1 MTTSSIFK
9 YANDIS
15 MNRSSP
21 SARSVTTG
29 GYARTHRLGPSLLS
43 LDVNLPILS
52 EEQYLEV
59 ENELFSIDDGIKFL
73 TSNISSN
80 NGNNIMSGV
89 TTPLASGFTDIQ
101 FLTTDYTSLRTI
113 VLCNL
118 ASNVEKIFKVGDF
131 IQFSNHNK
139 VYQISK
145 PINESG
151 SYFRSS
157 SNGTCKVRL
166 STPLLSAIGYS
177 GAASFGNVNT
187 FYIVNGKADDLEDV
201 TYDFND
207 GSFITP
213 TPPSVFPTGI
223 FTFVNAGTNTA
234 YEYNDGTKAIVHIPP
249 GLFTAIDIKD
259 YLTACANGTAS
270 VSGPSGNISVSRA
283 AQNNKLGQILSVVL
297 SIGVTPNDI
306 LDFAFI
312 LPNIRVQLTQVSYT
326 GATFTNE
333 TIITTITTP
342 YQNGLITFKNSD
354 NTTLKD
360 RNGND
365 VTIVLPSYLQNA
377 LQIYNYIN
385 NTILATNST
394 HVLKTHDIV
403 TEVSSSVPADFP
415 ENFGETDNDHVG
427 HFSLKF
433 GPEYGN
439 LTMELTTPTGPTAVA
454 FNPITKLR
462 DVVQYI
468 DFVNNTIEIDNPLE
482 TYNVGD
488 YLQPVT
494 KIVTQ
499 SQTQRISSVV
509 FDPFLNKTIIDF
521 DASFNTMNTDWS
533 ISAPSS
539 GGQPNN
545 LIQRHLNT
553 ATTTTTAGLI
563 QLLNTYHPGS
573 LSIASGTTTVKT
585 GPNVNIKLMLTA
597 KPSVTIIPKNET
609 ENLYKYNQFE
619 FQEVL

>member
-1 MTTSSIFK
+1 MTTSAIFK
-9 YANDIS
+9 YANDIA

-43 LDVNLPILS
+43 LDVNLPVLS

-73 TSNISSN
+73 TSHISSN
-80 NGNNIMSGV
+80 NGNNIMSDV

-118 ASNVEKIFKVGDF
+118 EPNVEKIFKVGDF
-131 IQFSNHNK
+131 IQFSNHSK
-139 VYQISK
+139 VYQIAK

-151 SYFRSS
+151 GYFRSS
-157 SNGTCKVRL
+157 NNGTCKVRL
-166 STPLLSAIGYS
+166 STPLLSAIGYTGS
-177 GAASFGNVNT
+177 PSYGNTNT

-201 TYDFND
+201 TYDFTD
-207 GSFITP
+207 GSFGIP
-213 TPPSVFPTGI
+213 VPPSVFPTGI
-223 FTFVNAGTNTA
+223 FAFVNAGTNTV
-234 YEYNDGTKAIVHIPP
+234 YEYNDGTKAIVYIPP
-249 GLFTAIDIKD
+249 GLFTATDIKD
-259 YLTACANGTAS
+259 YLTSCANGIAGI
-270 VSGPSGNISVSRA
+270 SGPFGNIPQSRA
-283 AQNNKLGQILSVVL
+283 DQNNKLGQILSVVL

-312 LPNIRVQLTQVSYT
+312 LPNIRVQLTQVCYP

-333 TIITTITTP
+333 TILTTITTP

-354 NTTLKD
+354 NTTVKD

-377 LQIYNYIN
+377 QQIFNYIN
-385 NTILATNST
+385 TTILATDST

-403 TEVSSSVPADFP
+403 TEVYLSLPADFP

-427 HFSLKF
+427 HFTLVF

-439 LTMELTTPTGPTAVA
+439 VTMELTTPTGPTAVA

-462 DVVQYI
+462 DVVQFI
-468 DFVNNTIEIDNPLE
+468 DSVNNTIEIDNPLE

-488 YLQPVT
+488 YLQPTT
-494 KIVTQ
+494 KILTQ
-499 SQTQRISSVV
+499 SQTQKILNVT
-509 FDPFLNKTIIDF
+509 FDSFLNKTIIEF
-521 DASFNTMNTDWS
+521 DSSFNTMNTDWS
-533 ISAPSS
+533 IAAPS
-539 GGQPNN
+539 GAQPNN

-553 ATTTTTAGLI
+553 ATTTTTTGLI
-563 QLLNTYHPGS
+563 QLLNTYLEGN
-573 LSIASGTTTVKT
+573 LYIAIGATTVKT
-585 GPNVNIKLMLTA
+585 GPDVNIKLMLTA
-597 KPSVTIIPKNET
+597 KPSVTIIPKSET